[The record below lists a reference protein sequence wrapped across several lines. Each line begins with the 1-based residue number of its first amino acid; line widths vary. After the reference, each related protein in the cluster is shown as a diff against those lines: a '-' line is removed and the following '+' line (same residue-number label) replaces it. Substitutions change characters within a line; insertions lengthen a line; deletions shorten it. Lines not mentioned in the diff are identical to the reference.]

1 MYNMKGYFVGTVI
14 DNCLNHV
21 NIGMGEL
28 GTEMRGTAMKVILPA
43 KAIPVM
49 LAHLLGKPEQI
60 ENRKRKLGGVDCFKE
75 RGNDGGKGRP
85 KGLHTSK

>member
-1 MYNMKGYFVGTVI
+1 MKGYFVGTVI

-49 LAHLLGKPEQI
+49 LAHLLGKPA
-60 ENRKRKLGGVDCFKE
+60 N
-75 RGNDGGKGRP
+75 
-85 KGLHTSK
+85 